1 MCRMAPSLPAES
13 ICWRFRGVSKQ
24 RASSATASTVRP
36 MPISLKSSHASAMR
50 QVGLHP
56 IAKSLPQ
63 AQFQGGPRADCGAA
77 DFQTRCRPDANT
89 EQHEKEE
96 SNET

>member
-1 MCRMAPSLPAES
+1 
-13 ICWRFRGVSKQ
+13 
-24 RASSATASTVRP
+24 
-36 MPISLKSSHASAMR
+36 MPISLKISHGFGDAAGRVTPHSKVAPP
-50 QVGLHP
+50 GT
-56 IAKSLPQ
+56 IS
-63 AQFQGGPRADCGAA
+63 GWPRADRGAA